1 MSTGARRRRRR
12 RVLVLTHQR
21 YEHREDISD
30 VSDKEFAGWKTEH
43 DVVEALHSL
52 GHETEVIG
60 GAADIAEV
68 REALVRWK
76 PHIVFNL
83 LEEFGGAGVYVPY
96 LLGWLELMGVP
107 FTGCNPGG
115 LQLADSKQL
124 MKKVLRFHRIPS
136 PDFAIFPRGRVARRP
151 RRLDLPLIV
160 KSAVA
165 HGSVGIS
172 QASVVTT
179 DEKLA
184 ERVEFVHEH
193 LNTDAIAEQYI
204 DGRELY
210 VGLLGNHRLETF
222 PIWELSFDNLAEGAA
237 AIATEKVKWDLS
249 YQQRRGIRSGLS
261 RRLPNGVAERLV
273 RLSKRVYRTLGLS
286 GYARMDFR
294 LTEGSELFL
303 LEPNPNPDLA
313 LDEDFALSA
322 KAGGITFQ
330 QLIHRI
336 VAAGLAYHRGGATSS
351 PR

>member
-1 MSTGARRRRRR
+1 MRAGARQQRKR
-12 RVLVLTHQR
+12 RVLLLTHQR
-21 YEHREDISD
+21 YEHRKDISD

-52 GHETEVIG
+52 GHETRVVG
-60 GAADIAEV
+60 GAVDIAEV
-68 REALVRWK
+68 REALDRWK

-96 LLGWLELMGVP
+96 LLGWLELMGIP
-107 FTGCNPGG
+107 FTGCNPSG
-115 LQLADSKQL
+115 LHLADSKQL

-136 PDFAIFPRGRVARRP
+136 PDFAIFHRGRVVRRP
-151 RRLDLPLIV
+151 RRLGLPLIV

-184 ERVEFVHEH
+184 ERVAFVHER

-204 DGRELY
+204 EGRELY
-210 VGLLGNHRLETF
+210 VGLLGNQRLETF
-222 PIWELSFDNLAEGAA
+222 PVWELSFDNLAEGAA
-237 AIATEKVKWDLS
+237 AIATEKVKWDLE
-249 YQQRRGIRSGLS
+249 YQRRRGIRSGPS

-294 LTEGSELFL
+294 LTPSGGLFL

-322 KAGGITFQ
+322 KAGGIRFQ

-336 VAAGLAYHRGGATSS
+336 LMAGFAYHRSGSIS
-351 PR
+351 